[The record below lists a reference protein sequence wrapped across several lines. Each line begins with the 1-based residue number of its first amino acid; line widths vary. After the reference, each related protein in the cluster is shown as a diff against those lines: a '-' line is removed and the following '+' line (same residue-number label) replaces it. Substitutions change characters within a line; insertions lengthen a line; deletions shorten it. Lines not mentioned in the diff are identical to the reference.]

1 MRRKSSLTSKI
12 MIILLIII
20 IFLGVF
26 AYNKISL
33 DKQTELLSNT
43 IEEQVTKLVELSTV
57 KYNYTNIVEYDNS
70 IKFKGLNLPLTNK
83 SFIVKYTGY
92 IKAGI
97 DLATIE
103 TDVIDR
109 ETIDISMN
117 KAKIIENV
125 ISEEDVYFYN
135 EKESLFNKLDYEDLY
150 GVLIEEKKKME
161 SEVKKKGILNDAQKN
176 GEEVLISLLDGMGF
190 KNINIKFK

>member
-1 MRRKSSLTSKI
+1 

-20 IFLGVF
+20 MVLGVY

-33 DKQTELLSNT
+33 ERQTELLSNT

-57 KYNYTNIVEYDNS
+57 KYNYTNVVEYDNA
-70 IKFKGLNLPLTNK
+70 IKFKGLNLPLTSK
-83 SFIVKYTGY
+83 SFLVKYSGY

-97 DLATIE
+97 DLSTIE
-103 TDVIDR
+103 TRVIDR
-109 ETIDISMN
+109 ESIDVSME

-135 EKESLFNKLDYEDLY
+135 EKESLFNKLNYEDLY
-150 GVLIEEKKKME
+150 TVLIEEKKEME
-161 SEVKKKGILNDAQKN
+161 NEVKKKGILNDAEVN
-176 GEEVLISLLDGMGF
+176 GQEILISLLDGMGF
-190 KNINIKFK
+190 KKINIKFK